1 MIAML
6 IMDESKTERQHILK
20 HSREQ
25 AGRWTEES
33 WKWLECGSLKELETL
48 ITEKMHTDIACVDI
62 TTDGALEMIKE
73 LRKQIPSVYI
83 ILIASPA
90 ISPVLYMRPS
100 VGAESLMLKPL
111 TKEQMQEILG
121 EAIQTYARRFYKPD
135 ETKVFVIENRGGR
148 DLVDYDN
155 IYFFEAR
162 EKRVY
167 LNTKTEEYAF
177 YGTLDQ
183 LEERLSEDFI
193 RCHRG
198 FLVNK
203 SKIEKVYLSQNRMV
217 LADEFEVPLS
227 RSCKSGVKD
236 YLAGVG
242 KGESRNV

>member
-1 MIAML
+1 MIVML
-6 IMDESKTERQHILK
+6 IMDESKTERQHIFQ
-20 HSREQ
+20 HSKEL
-25 AGRWTEES
+25 AGRWTEEA
-33 WKWLECGSLKELETL
+33 WRWVECVNRRELEDLVT
-48 ITEKMHTDIACVDI
+48 KNVHTDIACVDI
-62 TTDGALEMIKE
+62 TVDGALELTKE
-73 LRKQIPSVYI
+73 LRKRIPSVYI

-90 ISPVLYMRPS
+90 ISPILYMRPS

-111 TKEQMQEILG
+111 TQGQLQEVLG
-121 EAIQTYARRFYKPD
+121 EAIQAYARRFYKPD
-135 ETKVFVIENRGGR
+135 ESKVFVIENRGGR
-148 DLVDYDN
+148 DLVDYEN

-177 YGTLDQ
+177 YSTLDQ

-193 RCHRG
+193 RCHRS

-227 RSCKSGVKD
+227 RSCKSGIKE
-236 YLAGVG
+236 YLANAG
-242 KGESRNV
+242 KGENGNV